1 MAKYIDKSAL
11 VAAIERRISQLESK
25 YKELSNL
32 EIWITA
38 KEIEHIIN
46 GLKVA
51 LSIVNTLEVKE
62 VDVEKEIKEQIDTY
76 YENCNKKL
84 EEMGE
89 DDNDISFLTLDG
101 FARHFY
107 ELGLKAKGE

>member
-1 MAKYIDKSAL
+1 MAKKNVIEQMIGMLRTPIAQRKGVVIPPYECAIWAEELERYL
-11 VAAIERRISQLESK
+11 VIEKEKKDQLE
-25 YKELSNL
+25 
-32 EIWITA
+32 T
-38 KEIEHIIN
+38 
-46 GLKVA
+46 
-51 LSIVNTLEVKE
+51 KE
-62 VDVEKEIKEQIDTY
+62 VDLEKEIKEQIDTY